1 MASKYTM
8 MAGLP
13 KILIVF
19 GRIICGGE
27 KTIIKTE
34 PDCEWIQLVLEA
46 KNLGIEKEEI
56 RSFLLGLN
64 SEKNLSE

>member
-1 MASKYTM
+1 MA
-8 MAGLP
+8 
-13 KILIVF
+13 
-19 GRIICGGE
+19 GE

-34 PDCEWIQLVLEA
+34 PDNEWIELVLEA
-46 KNLGIEKEEI
+46 KNLGIDKEEI

>member
-1 MASKYTM
+1 M
-8 MAGLP
+8 
-13 KILIVF
+13 V
-19 GRIICGGE
+19 GE

-34 PDCEWIQLVLEA
+34 PDNEWIELVLEA
-46 KNLGIEKEEI
+46 KKLGIEKEEI

>member
-1 MASKYTM
+1 MT
-8 MAGLP
+8 
-13 KILIVF
+13 
-19 GRIICGGE
+19 GE
-27 KTIIKTE
+27 KTIIRTE
-34 PDCEWIQLVLEA
+34 LDNEWIQLVLEA

>member
-1 MASKYTM
+1 LG
-8 MAGLP
+8 GLF
-13 KILIVF
+13 VAV
-19 GRIICGGE
+19 E

-34 PDCEWIQLVLEA
+34 PDYEWIQLVLEA

-56 RSFLLGLN
+56 RSFLLGFN

>member
-1 MASKYTM
+1 M
-8 MAGLP
+8 
-13 KILIVF
+13 V
-19 GRIICGGE
+19 GE

-34 PDCEWIQLVLEA
+34 PDNEWIELVLEA
-46 KNLGIEKEEI
+46 KKLGIKKEEI

>member
-1 MASKYTM
+1 MA
-8 MAGLP
+8 
-13 KILIVF
+13 
-19 GRIICGGE
+19 GE

-34 PDCEWIQLVLEA
+34 PDYEWIQLVLEA

-56 RSFLLGLN
+56 RSFLLDFN

>member
-1 MASKYTM
+1 MT
-8 MAGLP
+8 AGLP

-19 GRIICGGE
+19 GGLFVVGE

-34 PDCEWIQLVLEA
+34 PDNEWIELVLEA
-46 KNLGIEKEEI
+46 KRLGIEKEEI

-64 SEKNLSE
+64 SEKNRSE